1 MIKFSMKRAAHL
13 TALAAIATGLL
24 IGVSYA
30 AGPSGTGGVNQTM
43 PPGQGTIGS
52 AFMVWQPSGIGKVN
66 YCVRPEVENDWPD
79 ATIGI
84 VEVTLTKR
92 KVKPQTEFTKPA
104 SSQIV
109 FIGKTTLQAPI
120 AAGKKVK
127 PALAWCEYGVAGS
140 VPPVLTLTLSGP
152 GTSKTLYQ
160 QGLSKKLP
168 YAAAV
173 SSTANLKQ
181 LLGIN
186 DLGTSFL
193 PQEQKKD

>member
-1 MIKFSMKRAAHL
+1 MTIFSMKRAADSM
-13 TALAAIATGLL
+13 TLAAIATGLS
-24 IGVSYA
+24 IGVSSA
-30 AGPSGTGGVNQTM
+30 AESSGTGGVNQTT

-52 AFMVWQPSGIGKVN
+52 AFIVWQPASNGNVN

-79 ATIGI
+79 ATIGL

-92 KVKPQTEFTKPA
+92 KFEQNTKFSKPS

-109 FIGKTTLQAPI
+109 FIGKTTLPTSI
-120 AAGKKVK
+120 AARTKVK
-127 PALAWCEYGVAGS
+127 PSLAWCEYGVAGS

-160 QGLSKKLP
+160 QGLSKTLP